1 MTKQSKHAKRSAIK
15 KKRRRMR
22 LHAAEHSKDSLAAK
36 RIKHTYAP
44 YKVGGHEE

>member
-1 MTKQSKHAKRSAIK
+1 MSKQRRHTKKSAIK

-44 YKVGGHEE
+44 YKVGGHDE